1 MVSEIC
7 QTIGLVF
14 DVIGVFIIAH
24 GLKKVT
30 VKESSPY
37 GIATNM
43 GEILTDLK
51 NEARFGSMFLIVGFV
66 FQILGLWAKP
76 IVDTLF

>member
-14 DVIGVFIIAH
+14 DVLGVIIIAH

-30 VKESSPY
+30 VKESSLY
-37 GIATNM
+37 GIGTNM

-51 NEARFGSMFLIVGFV
+51 NEALLGSWLLVLGFI

-76 IVDTLF
+76 IIDILL